1 MRNARQ
7 RRPIR
12 IGPLLATAL
21 TAMLFPAVVTPAGPA
36 SATPAESGQAD
47 ARLAKS
53 GPAKPGKYAGTT
65 LDEGKPVKAEYIRFR
80 VKGKRVVGFQS
91 RVWVHCWRYPM
102 TYTQYPVVFSMPKAK
117 IKKKKK
123 RIDHR
128 WKQDFEVDG
137 ETETLNGW
145 VQLRFRG
152 KGKVTGRLSID
163 FANCA
168 TRLGD
173 PPHWVDLRARRK

>member
-1 MRNARQ
+1 MRNPRQ

-12 IGPLLATAL
+12 IGPLLAAAL
-21 TAMLFPAVVTPAGPA
+21 TAMLLPAVVIPVGPA
-36 SATPAESGQAD
+36 SAAPTES
-47 ARLAKS
+47 RLAKS

-91 RVWVHCWRYPM
+91 RVWVHCWSYPM

-117 IKKKKK
+117 IKKKK
-123 RIDHR
+123 RIDYR
-128 WKQDFEVDG
+128 WKQDFKVDG